1 MTEKN
6 KRFTKGI
13 IKKREDLTND
23 LWKIWIEPEEKIN
36 FVPGQYCT
44 VGYNDIERP
53 YSIVSSPNE
62 DLIELF
68 VELVPQPL
76 GNLTP
81 LLYEL
86 NIGSEITLRKKPKGI
101 FKFQSQFKNH
111 IMVSTV
117 TGVAPFVSMIRSID
131 FTQTDY
137 NIWVFEGASYID
149 EFGYLNELTSI
160 SQKNKKVDFIP
171 TCSRPND
178 PKNAQWKG
186 KTGRVNEIFNS
197 ICNLEKADKE
207 NTIIYA
213 CGHPEMVSDVSEKYS
228 DKFNFIEE
236 KFWKP

>member
-6 KRFTKGI
+6 KKFTKGI

-23 LWKIWIEPEEKIN
+23 LWKIWIEPKEKLN

-68 VELVPQPL
+68 VELVPKPL

-101 FKFQSQFKNH
+101 FKFQYQFKNH

-131 FTQTDY
+131 FNQTDF

-178 PKNAQWKG
+178 PKNTKWKG
-186 KTGRVNEIFNS
+186 KIGRVNEIFNS

-213 CGHPEMVSDVSEKYS
+213 CGHPDMVSDVSEKYS
-228 DKFNFIEE
+228 NKFNFIEE

>member
-6 KRFTKGI
+6 KKFTKGI

-23 LWKIWIEPEEKIN
+23 LWKIWIEPEEKLN

-68 VELVPQPL
+68 VELVPKPL

-111 IMVSTV
+111 KMVSTV

-131 FTQTDY
+131 FNQTDY

-178 PKNAQWKG
+178 PKNTKWKG
-186 KTGRVNEIFNS
+186 KIGRVNEIFNS
-197 ICNLEKADKE
+197 ICNLEKADKD

-213 CGHPEMVSDVSEKYS
+213 CGHPDMVSDVSEKYS
-228 DKFNFIEE
+228 NKFNFIEE